1 MMKYLDLH
9 VRKSILI
16 VGMFFLYTAYAQA
29 PDAYI
34 VTFTDKDNST
44 YSIDNPHAFLSD
56 RAIAKRMRLNIPI
69 MEEDIPI
76 SENYIGAIEVF
87 EDITVLA
94 KSKWMNYIVIQ
105 CNNPLLLQVLE
116 YLPFV
121 NQVEKIHLVDYSQFE
136 VEFSNPAYN
145 YTIDYQSQ
153 ADTSD
158 LSYYG
163 LASEQIKVHNGQ
175 FLHRNGYRGENML
188 IVMLDNGYNSL
199 DVMTYFDDLRNEGR
213 LLGTYDAAHQAN
225 YNIYRSGDHGTKVL
239 SVMALDEPYDF
250 VGVAPKADY
259 FLIRT
264 EMDTYED
271 LLEEF
276 FWVVGAEFAD
286 SLGADVINSSLGY
299 SRFDKPEQ
307 NHSFSSLDGKQS
319 VASIAATKLA
329 QKGCVVAIAA
339 GNEGDKEWHYISIP
353 SDAPDALCVA
363 AMNADSLIGNFSSRG
378 SSSFLYVKPDVTA
391 VGWQTA
397 FCTTADT
404 LDTGNGTSLATPV
417 ITGLCACLWQAFPHK
432 TSLEIMD
439 AVRRSAHLYNHADT
453 LFGYGIPDF
462 KKAYLLLVESGI
474 TEKKQAFNIQLY
486 PNPAHDNLTVFIDS
500 DVAVSGKLKICDLSA
515 RVLIEKFFDASL
527 VRLDLSVLA
536 RGMYFIQIQTEKQV
550 VRSLKFI
557 KL

>member
-1 MMKYLDLH
+1 MMKYLDLYIK
-9 VRKSILI
+9 KSILI
-16 VGMFFLYTAYAQA
+16 VGMFFLHTAFAQA

-34 VTFTDKDNST
+34 VTFTDKNNSS
-44 YSIDNPHAFLSD
+44 YSIDYPEAFLSE
-56 RAIAKRMRLNIPI
+56 RAIAKRIRLNIPI
-69 MEEDIPI
+69 TEEDLPI
-76 SENYIGAIEVF
+76 NENYIGAIELF
-87 EDITVLA
+87 EDITILA

-105 CNNPLLLQVLE
+105 CDNPLLLQILE
-116 YLPFV
+116 YLPYV
-121 NQVEKIHLVDYSQFE
+121 NQVEKIYLVDYSQFD
-136 VEFSNPAYN
+136 VEFSNPAYK

-153 ADTSD
+153 ADTAD

-163 LASEQIKVHNGQ
+163 LAAEQIKVHNGQ
-175 FLHRNGYRGENML
+175 YLHRNGYRGENML
-188 IVMLDNGYNSL
+188 IAMLDNGFNNL
-199 DVMTYFDDLRNEGR
+199 DVMTYFDDLRTEGR
-213 LLGTYDAAHQAN
+213 LLGTYDAARQAN

-250 VGVAPKADY
+250 VGVAPEADY

-271 LLEEF
+271 LLEEY

-299 SRFDKPEQ
+299 SRFDKSEQ
-307 NHSFSSLDGKQS
+307 NHSFYSLDGKQS
-319 VASIAATKLA
+319 VASIAASKLA
-329 QKGCVVAIAA
+329 QKGCVVAVAA

-363 AMNADSLIGNFSSRG
+363 AMNKDSLIANFSSRG
-378 SSSFLYVKPDVTA
+378 SNSFVYTKPDITA

-397 FCTTADT
+397 YCTPADT
-404 LDTGNGTSLATPV
+404 LDKGNGTSLATPV
-417 ITGLCACLWQAFPHK
+417 ITGLCACLWQAFPQK

-439 AVRRSAHLYNHADT
+439 AVRRSAHMYNQADT

-474 TEKKQAFNIQLY
+474 EEKNEEFSIHLY
-486 PNPAHDNLTVFIDS
+486 PNPAHDNLTIFIDS
-500 DVAVSGKLKICDLSA
+500 DVTVSGKLKICDVSA
-515 RVLIEKFFDASL
+515 RVLIEKPLDAFL
-527 VRLDLSVLA
+527 VHVNLSALT
-536 RGMYFIQIQTEKQV
+536 RGLYFIQIQTGKQTLH
-550 VRSLKFI
+550 SLKFI